1 LVSNFKNNPKDISPP
16 PLSHPDYKPH
26 KNERKKKEE
35 KENR

>member
-1 LVSNFKNNPKDISPP
+1 LVSNFKKNPTAISP